1 MNKQQKI
8 KHGQNIF
15 KQQQSSGLTIIQFCR
30 DNKVNASTFYGWR
43 KRLSDKTLPMEIN
56 VFT

>member
-1 MNKQQKI
+1 MN
-8 KHGQNIF
+8 
-15 KQQQSSGLTIIQFCR
+15 KQQQSSGLIIIQFYR